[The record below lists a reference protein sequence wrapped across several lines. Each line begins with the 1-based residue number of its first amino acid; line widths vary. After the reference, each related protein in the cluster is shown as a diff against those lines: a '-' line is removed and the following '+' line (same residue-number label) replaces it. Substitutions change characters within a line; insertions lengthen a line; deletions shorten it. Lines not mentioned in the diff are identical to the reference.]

1 MASKQSKELVK
12 PEGTLHMLPF
22 SEWDKWIEDVIR
34 RPFSLFPQ
42 PLMRFSP
49 AEEIMPSVDIFEEKG
64 DVVVKAE
71 LPGIRKED
79 IDITLTDETIT
90 ISGEKKKEEEVKK
103 KDYYRWECSY
113 GSFNRTFSLPAEVQ
127 TDKVKT
133 KMKDGILEIRVP
145 KTEEAKK
152 KEVKVKID

>member
-49 AEEIMPSVDIFEEKG
+49 GWLVTYHALNDLRERG
-64 DVVVKAE
+64 T
-71 LPGIRKED
+71 
-79 IDITLTDETIT
+79 TLTVWGG
-90 ISGEKKKEEEVKK
+90 GEQQYKYEMGCQSSMLVGIQATRGAASMMSRLLRSSPVQQLDGRFDLQRKVLSRLSVQRTDMDPSQA
-103 KDYYRWECSY
+103 DY
-113 GSFNRTFSLPAEVQ
+113 
-127 TDKVKT
+127 D
-133 KMKDGILEIRVP
+133 M
-145 KTEEAKK
+145 
-152 KEVKVKID
+152 